1 MKVYRK
7 NKGLTLLS
15 ALVSLVL
22 MGILLAVIYYFL
34 KDYQGNVFKYAA
46 VIAAVLFVLMFVPGL
61 KEQATV
67 SETALILKG
76 FRIKTLS
83 TVNSGKKTAFGS
95 VGTDPAS
102 DIVVPFSTVTRI
114 ESARDMFFWR
124 YNLRILADDFYQ
136 PAAISSSMNNHKQ
149 LYREIIDN
157 VSKANPS
164 VYVDPKFKKYL

>member
-61 KEQATV
+61 KEQVTV
-67 SETALILKG
+67 VE
-76 FRIKTLS
+76 
-83 TVNSGKKTAFGS
+83 
-95 VGTDPAS
+95 
-102 DIVVPFSTVTRI
+102 
-114 ESARDMFFWR
+114 
-124 YNLRILADDFYQ
+124 YC
-136 PAAISSSMNNHKQ
+136 
-149 LYREIIDN
+149 
-157 VSKANPS
+157 
-164 VYVDPKFKKYL
+164 VYVAFETSRPDDETILISVIKRPEGI